1 MVNHWIMMD
10 GLMQLTF
17 QPNLARKNHGTH
29 VSGDENGYD
38 QAACHQ
44 TFVFTYYSVSSFSNT
59 RYEREDTM
67 H

>member
-17 QPNLARKNHGTH
+17 QPNLVRKNHGTH

-38 QAACHQ
+38 QVACHQ
-44 TFVFTYYSVSSFSNT
+44 TFVFTYYSVS
-59 RYEREDTM
+59 
-67 H
+67 